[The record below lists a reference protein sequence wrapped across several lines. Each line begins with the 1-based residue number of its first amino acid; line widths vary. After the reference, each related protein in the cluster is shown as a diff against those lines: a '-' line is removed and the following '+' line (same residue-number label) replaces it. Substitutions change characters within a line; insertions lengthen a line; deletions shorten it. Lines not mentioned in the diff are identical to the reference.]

1 MPNTAHNLGEGKAR
15 VTQGMGT
22 DSTLGKEGKGDLPFI
37 PHKLLTYKLVTFLF
51 CPQIIFSDECTE
63 AEGRTWH
70 MKHFACQECEHQL
83 GGQRYI
89 MREGKP
95 YCLGCFD
102 TMFAEYCDYCGEVIG
117 VDQGQMSH
125 DGQHWHATDQ
135 CFSCC
140 TCRCSLLGRPFLP
153 RRGTIYCS
161 IACSKGEPPTPS
173 DTSSGPQL
181 RPTHRASTSSQI
193 ARSPRRSGESTGRNT
208 AGKSTS
214 SHAHAHGH
222 AHSAHGG
229 KSAGSAGDLLERQ
242 ERKRMETAGVA
253 DLLLGGGVPGMPR
266 PAHPPPIDLTELGI
280 SLDNICAGDK
290 SIFGDTQLTSS
301 MPDMLLSKAEDSH
314 SYQSIDKINLN
325 SPSNSDMTQS
335 TQELANELELDNDSI
350 REPAELPH
358 DGYEQLLSAKQR
370 NNRNYNDDAEAEK
383 HEQLDNKPPL
393 KEVRFHSVQ
402 DTMSRSKSYTDN
414 SNARRRRRR
423 RNQSRSSSEMQ
434 INQTNL
440 RLHNAQTQAGSGA
453 LNLLNNLDNCD
464 VASICSTCS
473 SSSSSDMDDYVYRLP
488 ARKHYGGVR
497 VAYVPNDALAYERKK
512 KQAQAQISDSSALG
526 GAAHGGFSAQLGMPA
541 IMHES
546 KNCTIS

>member
-1 MPNTAHNLGEGKAR
+1 
-15 VTQGMGT
+15 
-22 DSTLGKEGKGDLPFI
+22 
-37 PHKLLTYKLVTFLF
+37 
-51 CPQIIFSDECTE
+51 
-63 AEGRTWH
+63 
-70 MKHFACQECEHQL
+70 
-83 GGQRYI
+83 
-89 MREGKP
+89 
-95 YCLGCFD
+95 
-102 TMFAEYCDYCGEVIG
+102 
-117 VDQGQMSH
+117 
-125 DGQHWHATDQ
+125 
-135 CFSCC
+135 
-140 TCRCSLLGRPFLP
+140 
-153 RRGTIYCS
+153 
-161 IACSKGEPPTPS
+161 
-173 DTSSGPQL
+173 
-181 RPTHRASTSSQI
+181 
-193 ARSPRRSGESTGRNT
+193 
-208 AGKSTS
+208 
-214 SHAHAHGH
+214 
-222 AHSAHGG
+222 
-229 KSAGSAGDLLERQ
+229 
-242 ERKRMETAGVA
+242 METAGVA
-253 DLLLGGGVPGMPR
+253 DLLLGGGVPGMAR
-266 PAHPPPIDLTELGI
+266 PTHPPPIDLTELGI

-358 DGYEQLLSAKQR
+358 DGYEQLLSAKQQQR

-383 HEQLDNKPPL
+383 HEQLDSNRPPL

-512 KQAQAQISDSSALG
+512 KQAQAQLG
-526 GAAHGGFSAQLGMPA
+526 DATAPMGGGFGAQLGMPA